1 MDLSWIAPFTLAAFA
16 FGLGARMVGLPPLI
30 GFLAAG
36 FALKAF
42 GYGGSTELH
51 MLADAGVTLLLF
63 AIGLK
68 LDVRGLL
75 KPAIWAGS
83 SLHAL
88 AATVVVSSMVWLLA
102 LSPWGLTAGL
112 SIGTC
117 LVIGFGLSFS
127 STVLAVKVQEEA
139 GDAAAL
145 HAKVAIGFLIMQDIF
160 AVVFLAA
167 AQGQVPSPWAL
178 AVIPAL
184 AVARPLLFWLLGRA
198 GHGELLI
205 LLGFMVAA
213 AGYVGFQLVDL
224 KGDLGALVIGAL
236 IAGHPKT
243 KELAKSLLSF
253 KDLFLVGF
261 FLTIGLE
268 ATPTWGALGMA
279 LVLIALL
286 PAKVWLY
293 LWLMTRFKLRAR
305 TSLLAS
311 LGLASYSEF
320 GLIIAALGTKAG
332 WLSPEWLAVFALT
345 VALSFVAA
353 APLNARA
360 LPLYGSL
367 ANRLRRLERRERLPE
382 ERSLPLGDHKVVIFG
397 MGGIGITCYDE
408 LRERFGDS
416 VVGVDVNPDRV
427 STQVAAGRR
436 CVIGDATDRD
446 FWDRCETGETELIL
460 ICLPKISAAVNA
472 AEELRQRG
480 FGGRIGAIA
489 RYPDEVQQLRDAGVD
504 LAFGMY
510 REAGIGLIGSVLTE
524 LEASGTT
531 PTIADG

>member
-1 MDLSWIAPFTLAAFA
+1 MDLSWIAPFTLAAFVL
-16 FGLGARMVGLPPLI
+16 GLGARMVGLPPLI

-42 GYGGSTELH
+42 GYASSTELH
-51 MLADAGVTLLLF
+51 TLANAGVTLLLF

-75 KPAIWAGS
+75 KPSIWAGS

-88 AATVVVSSMVWLLA
+88 IVSLVLGLLVWLLA
-102 LSPWGLTAGL
+102 LTPWGLTAGL
-112 SIGTC
+112 GLGTC
-117 LVIGFGLSFS
+117 LIIGFGLSFS

-145 HAKVAIGFLIMQDIF
+145 HAKIAIGILIMQDIF
-160 AVVFLAA
+160 AVVFLSAA
-167 AQGQVPSPWAL
+167 KGQAPSPWAL
-178 AVIPAL
+178 ALIPAL
-184 AVARPLLFWLLGRA
+184 LLLRPTLFWLLRRA

-213 AGYVGFQLVDL
+213 AGYVGFELVNL
-224 KGDLGALVIGAL
+224 KGDLGALIVGAL

-253 KDLFLVGF
+253 KDLLLVGF

-268 ATPTWGALGMA
+268 ASPSWGALGMA
-279 LVLIALL
+279 LILIALL

-293 LWLMTRFKLRAR
+293 LWIMTRFKLRAR

-360 LPLYGSL
+360 LPLYSGL
-367 ANRLRRLERRERLPE
+367 AGRLRRLERRDRLPE
-382 ERSLPLGDHKVVIFG
+382 EQSLPLGDHRVVIFG

-416 VVGVDVNPDRV
+416 VVGVDVNADRV
-427 STQVAAGRR
+427 AAQVAAGRH
-436 CVIGDATDRD
+436 CVIGDATDRE
-446 FWDRCETGETELIL
+446 FWERCETGNTELIL
-460 ICLPKISAAVNA
+460 ICLPKTSAAISA
-472 AEELRQRG
+472 AEELRDRG
-480 FGGRIGAIA
+480 FKGHLGAIA
-489 RYPDEVQQLRDAGVD
+489 RYPDEVQELRDAGVD

-510 REAGIGLIGSVLTE
+510 REAGIGLVGTVLKKI
-524 LEASGTT
+524 EAS
-531 PTIADG
+531 